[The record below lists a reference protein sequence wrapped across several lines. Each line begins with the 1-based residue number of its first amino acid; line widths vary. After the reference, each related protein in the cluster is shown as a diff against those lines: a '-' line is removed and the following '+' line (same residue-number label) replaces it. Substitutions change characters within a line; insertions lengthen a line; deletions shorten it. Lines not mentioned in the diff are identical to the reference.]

1 MKKKHAGSAGKSAVD
16 NATALKS
23 WGKAGENLSSLN
35 TMRGGIKGNKGF
47 VAEELQAAEAS
58 SAGKATQTLNDN
70 GVADLVYTGKNG
82 HKYYQQM
89 KVGYKPNQ
97 IDFSKYKGQTI
108 VVDKGNPYFKEMVKE
123 GKKHG
128 VKVVEGSVTNEQA
141 KNLSTAMQMET
152 KITGAKTATVVPRAA
167 AAHNAGL
174 KAGKTGALYGAGF
187 SLATNT
193 VDVISGDKEVGEA
206 AADVAKD
213 TAVSYGAGYA
223 VGAAGSA
230 IASTSIGAS
239 AIGAASSVGSAVAG
253 TTVGG
258 AIIGAG
264 TAATGAVAAAGTAAT
279 GAVVGAVS
287 TVGSAVG
294 GAAVAATAGT
304 AVGGAVAAGVGAAAA
319 GAAAVGAAAVAAAP
333 VVAVGAAAGLI
344 YKGFKR
350 LFD

>member
-206 AADVAKD
+206 AVDVAKD

-258 AIIGAG
+258 AIIG
-264 TAATGAVAAAGTAAT
+264 AGTAAT